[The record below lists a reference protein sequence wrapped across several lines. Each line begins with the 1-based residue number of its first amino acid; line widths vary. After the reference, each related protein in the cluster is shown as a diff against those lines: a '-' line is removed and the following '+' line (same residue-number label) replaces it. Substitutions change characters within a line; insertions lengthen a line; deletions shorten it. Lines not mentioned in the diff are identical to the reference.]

1 MSAVM
6 LTKNVVGDLQQLK
19 GKKACFPLYDG
30 YGKTKKIIKLLFK
43 QYYFLIKMYTSYT

>member
-6 LTKNVVGDLQQLK
+6 LTKNVVSDLRQLR

-30 YGKTKKIIKLLFK
+30 YGKTKNDFN
-43 QYYFLIKMYTSYT
+43 